1 MVRRRPEV
9 DLPVGWKVYIRG
21 LRFSVRVIDVAARPI
36 AAAML
41 VVALVLVWAGPA
53 AAHTGFESSEP
64 SDGAVVIGPVTEVVV
79 RFSGPA
85 TPTGEGF
92 VVRLPTG
99 DLVESVAAAEDGE
112 NSWRLDLPEPVVDGV
127 VAVRW
132 EVQAP
137 DAHPIA
143 GSFSFTVAAADVE
156 PDSEVVAGR
165 VVTDG
170 DEPVDPE
177 VPATSARDQVDVESG
192 VSPSVEEFLAVSDA
206 RSGLVSLLG
215 YGGRI
220 FGLGG
225 TIAVIGLLVFVA
237 LVLAAGDPERVWLI
251 RSCFPLGMVI
261 VAGAVLEAIAL
272 TVGTGDWAAAL
283 EIPRWASVIQS
294 NAGTAVVVRAIG
306 GTIVTFGVRAA
317 WVRSVV
323 LVESPIAQM
332 SPNIPTSDAL
342 SASPDIDESSK
353 SGVGPKGSWP
363 LVVGV
368 GLLLAVGL
376 FDGHTVTSGQRIMTG
391 LADVVHVF
399 AGGVWVGGVFGLGAV
414 LTSRHRRGVA
424 LDGLRLGLRF
434 SRIAALASALAG
446 VTGVALAFIVLEGFD
461 QLIGTSWGRVLIAK
475 VLLVAV
481 AASIGAYN
489 HFVVLHAV
497 PTSQIQSSV
506 VSVHLRRLV
515 AVESMVLIVV
525 IAATALLIASNSVA

>member
-1 MVRRRPEV
+1 MVRRQPDI
-9 DLPVGWKVYIRG
+9 DLLARWKVYIEG
-21 LRFSVRVIDVAARPI
+21 LRFSIRAIDVAARPI

-41 VVALVLVWAGPA
+41 VVALVLVWAGPV

-64 SDGAVVIGPVTEVVV
+64 PDGAVVVEPLTEVVV

-85 TPTGEGF
+85 APTGKGF

-99 DLVESVAAAEDGE
+99 DLVEPVAAAEDGE

-143 GSFSFTVAAADVE
+143 GSFSFTVAAAVVE
-156 PDSEVVAGR
+156 PDSEVVTGR

-170 DEPVDPE
+170 EEPVDPE
-177 VPATSARDQVDVESG
+177 VPVASASDQVDVDSG

-206 RSGLVSLLG
+206 GSGLASLLG

-220 FGLGG
+220 LGLGG
-225 TIAVIGLLVFVA
+225 TIAVVGLLVFVA
-237 LVLAAGDPERVWLI
+237 VVLTAGDPERVWLI
-251 RSCFPLGMVI
+251 RSCFPIGVLI
-261 VAGAVLEAIAL
+261 VAGAVLEATAL
-272 TVGTGDWAAAL
+272 TVGTGDWAAAF
-283 EIPRWASVIQS
+283 EIPRWTSVIQS
-294 NAGTAVVVRAIG
+294 SAGTAVVLRAIG
-306 GTIVTFGVRAA
+306 GIIVTIGLWTA

-332 SPNIPTSDAL
+332 TPNIPTSDAL
-342 SASPDIDESSK
+342 PASPEIDDGSK
-353 SGVGPKGSWP
+353 SSVGARGSWP

-368 GLLLAVGL
+368 GLLLVVGV

-391 LADVVHVF
+391 LVDVVHVF
-399 AGGVWVGGVFGLGAV
+399 AGGVWAGGVFGLGAV

-434 SRIAALASALAG
+434 SRVAALASALAG
-446 VTGVALAFIVLEGFD
+446 VTGVALASVVLESLD
-461 QLIGTSWGRVLIAK
+461 QLIETSWGRVLVAK

-497 PTSQIQSSV
+497 PASRIQSSV

-515 AVESMVLIVV
+515 AVEATVLIVV